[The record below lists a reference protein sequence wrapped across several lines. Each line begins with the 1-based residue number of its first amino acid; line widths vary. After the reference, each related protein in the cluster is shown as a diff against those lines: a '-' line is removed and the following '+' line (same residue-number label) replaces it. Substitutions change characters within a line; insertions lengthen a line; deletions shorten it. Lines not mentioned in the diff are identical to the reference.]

1 MTVTEIVYWNLKCYS
16 LELDQSIV
24 SRWDIVQLLVLMRR
38 VDEKFLITEEFM
50 GLVPL
55 KKKTT
60 GTAGLEYKLP

>member
-50 GLVPL
+50 RLVPL
-55 KKKTT
+55 KNKTT
-60 GTAGLEYKLP
+60 GTAALEYKLT